1 MLEDSTRRYYEDNAE
16 DYINKT
22 SNADLSRQ
30 YQRFLKYLPPSGHIM
45 DLGCGSGRDIH
56 YFLQQNYLVDALDSS
71 RKFCEFVNKKLG
83 IEAINCKIQDWKT
96 DKKYDGVWAC
106 ASLLHLDAREF
117 NSFLENLPM
126 YLKPNGVLF
135 ASVKNGIKTGLSN
148 DGRFYENYSEDF
160 IRKTVK
166 KIPGLS
172 LQELWFSK
180 DTLERNNFR
189 WMNFI
194 ILKTST

>member
-135 ASVKNGIKTGLSN
+135 ASVKTELKQASPMTVDFMRIIQKILSERQSKFQGCLFKNYGSQRIPWKGITL
-148 DGRFYENYSEDF
+148 DG
-160 IRKTVK
+160 
-166 KIPGLS
+166 
-172 LQELWFSK
+172 
-180 DTLERNNFR
+180 
-189 WMNFI
+189 
-194 ILKTST
+194 